1 MLVVKA
7 IILNRVNQGF
17 RIKKWAI
24 AIQKD
29 SRIGRFS
36 GPLNNE
42 VVGRVD
48 FTITIHLIAEN
59 VSENKEARCDVFSH
73 SR

>member
-1 MLVVKA
+1 MLVVKT

-17 RIKKWAI
+17 RVKKWAI
-24 AIQKD
+24 AIQKN

-36 GPLNNE
+36 GPFNNE

-48 FTITIHLIAEN
+48 FTITVHLIAEN
-59 VSENKEARCDVFSH
+59 VSENKEARRDVFGH
-73 SR
+73 CR